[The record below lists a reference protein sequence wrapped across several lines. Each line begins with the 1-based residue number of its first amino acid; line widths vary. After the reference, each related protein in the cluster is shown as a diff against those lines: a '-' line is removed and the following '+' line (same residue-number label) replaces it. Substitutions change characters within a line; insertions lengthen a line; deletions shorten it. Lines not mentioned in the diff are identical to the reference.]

1 MSNEHSPTLEES
13 QPTVSN
19 STDNTSVSETS
30 TNSLVTPYS
39 VAESS
44 DSPETNDE
52 STDEV
57 DDDTTY
63 NEDFTEANL
72 DGFGTVKL
80 DYSLVTDEDRKN
92 NPDPVQLA
100 NLVITRMGH
109 RDHSNYNTTINGTVY
124 NTYKDANV
132 DGFAEN
138 PNNPE
143 SLTTWDHDFIGWKL
157 QLYVQQPDGT
167 YVKDKEFDG
176 ISEQLYLSLENA
188 QTIWKYPNGGNS
200 YESDMGQIDS
210 VAKNA
215 ISTNRYDQLKDLV
228 SAKTILDE
236 KTGKIKVT
244 FTLLPNILK
253 SEQLNED
260 GEFIKYESYEDKWN
274 RENEL
279 NYHLRTNTA
288 TFTFDLGESFKLF
301 KEYAQ
306 KTGESYI
313 PEIPTSFLDVDGK
326 PVKIDGMSEADS
338 VYTVNMPKTIEIP
351 FYLDAV
357 ETVTEDKTVNRT
369 INYVYED
376 GKQASEPVTQNAKF
390 TRTGHKNI
398 STGEIIWDAWS
409 EAQTLDA
416 VTNPT
421 IDGYVPDKEIS
432 NLSVTAD
439 SNDIV
444 DTVTYKADVEVTEE
458 PVSFTRIVDYT
469 KYDGKGN
476 GVEAFPTVTQK
487 VTGVRKVTTNKAT
500 GQTTIEYEWDNT
512 NGLDKVD
519 IPEIKGYYVPENFL
533 TDKDALPIDWL
544 QETVEDNIQKGDNY
558 HYTLHT
564 VVQYQPYGQN
574 IKVNI
579 IIDDLFDE
587 DGNPHTSTE
596 VLKGFS
602 YDPLSDSDKNNLS
615 NMINEYDKLPLD
627 KVSSDLPDINTLVF
641 DDVSGIRDMDDI
653 DDSQVYNIHYKT
665 KKEPLSETK
674 KVTNTIKYVD
684 EKGNQIFDTVNQ
696 ELSFTKTGEHNLYTD
711 ETTWNDWTPEQT
723 FESVTS
729 PEKQGYTANI
739 KVVENVT
746 VNHESPNQE
755 TIVEYT
761 PDIQRLTVNYI
772 DKTTGETLKTDTKE
786 GSTNTDSQYT
796 TTDSIKDYE
805 SQGYVLDNDET
816 NGQPIIFDDNT
827 QADQIYNV
835 YLSHKQEIK
844 NDKSTINRVIHYVDQ
859 NGNKVFDDHID
870 TPITFTRDGVYDYV
884 TKETTWQLWISEND
898 TFAEVVSPVKTGYT
912 PSQEKVDS
920 QKVTP
925 ETSDIEETIVYAPN
939 KQYMIINYI
948 DDVTGKTLKT
958 DTVHGETDQKSD
970 YSTASTIKD
979 YESQNYVLV
988 SDDTNGKDLIFD
1000 DSTPVYNVHLSHKT
1014 ETNTEN
1020 VTLSDKWNF
1029 VYENGDKAFD
1039 STNKEYTVT
1048 RDVTTDLV
1056 TGAKTYGEPSVS
1068 HITFDG
1074 FTVPTLNGYTATLD
1088 GKPVTDISNVNIEVD
1103 FDNPEHRENTIIYQ
1117 ADIQNILINFIDEI
1131 TGKTL
1136 ETKTFNGQTNST
1148 LDYTTKDDIN
1158 KYINDNYEFVSDE
1171 TAGKTLQ
1178 FDNDTNKD
1186 QVYNVYLTH
1195 KKENVTENHNVT
1207 RTINYVYADG
1217 TKAFDSITQGPAT
1230 FTRTGIKDLV
1240 TGDIQWSNWSD
1251 NQEFD
1256 AVTSPNKDGYS
1267 VDIQTVD
1274 KLMVTPEI
1282 KDSEVTVVY
1291 HPTLQNFVVEYV
1303 DDVTGNIIHRDNDT
1317 GLTGDKSNYSTQSK
1331 IDELINK
1338 GYTLVS
1344 DDYKPVTFGPEIN
1357 DKVYQVRLTHE
1368 KEDVTETKTITR
1380 VIKFVDEHGNEL
1392 STPETQ
1398 TIELT
1403 RTGTKDKVTGE
1414 IIWDNPTDEFAEV
1427 SKDIDGYHTNEKA
1440 NSETVNFD
1448 SEDSEV
1454 VIHYVKDE
1462 IPETPIENTE
1472 VPVKET
1478 PNTQSVDT
1486 PKEVKIQK
1494 AEAIKPE
1501 TKIKTPAKQTDTK
1514 AEQELPQTGDTEN
1527 SLAILGLTLVG
1538 MAGLAGASRK
1548 RKEN

>member
-1 MSNEHSPTLEES
+1 MISRNNIKLLEQKQTDTNQRYTIKKLSIGAASVLLGTTLMFGNGLIANADDSLDTDKTDDSKEITNTDTVIGTTTDTGVSYEELQPTVSDETTDNSSDKSTESLVTPDSNSEDTNTNTTNKVEETTINDTVEKDTNPLSNEHSPTIEES
-13 QPTVSN
+13 KPTV
-19 STDNTSVSETS
+19 TDNTS
-30 TNSLVTPYS
+30 SLS
-39 VAESS
+39 
-44 DSPETNDE
+44 
-52 STDEV
+52 
-57 DDDTTY
+57 
-63 NEDFTEANL
+63 
-72 DGFGTVKL
+72 
-80 DYSLVTDEDRKN
+80 
-92 NPDPVQLA
+92 
-100 NLVITRMGH
+100 I
-109 RDHSNYNTTINGTVY
+109 
-124 NTYKDANV
+124 
-132 DGFAEN
+132 
-138 PNNPE
+138 
-143 SLTTWDHDFIGWKL
+143 
-157 QLYVQQPDGT
+157 
-167 YVKDKEFDG
+167 
-176 ISEQLYLSLENA
+176 
-188 QTIWKYPNGGNS
+188 
-200 YESDMGQIDS
+200 
-210 VAKNA
+210 
-215 ISTNRYDQLKDLV
+215 
-228 SAKTILDE
+228 
-236 KTGKIKVT
+236 
-244 FTLLPNILK
+244 
-253 SEQLNED
+253 
-260 GEFIKYESYEDKWN
+260 
-274 RENEL
+274 
-279 NYHLRTNTA
+279 
-288 TFTFDLGESFKLF
+288 
-301 KEYAQ
+301 
-306 KTGESYI
+306 
-313 PEIPTSFLDVDGK
+313 
-326 PVKIDGMSEADS
+326 
-338 VYTVNMPKTIEIP
+338 
-351 FYLDAV
+351 
-357 ETVTEDKTVNRT
+357 
-369 INYVYED
+369 
-376 GKQASEPVTQNAKF
+376 
-390 TRTGHKNI
+390 
-398 STGEIIWDAWS
+398 
-409 EAQTLDA
+409 
-416 VTNPT
+416 
-421 IDGYVPDKEIS
+421 
-432 NLSVTAD
+432 TAD

-458 PVSFTRIVDYT
+458 PASFTRIVDYT

-500 GQTTIEYEWDNT
+500 GQTTIDYEWDNT
-512 NGLDKVD
+512 TGLDKID

-533 TDKDALPIDWL
+533 SDKDAMPLDLL
-544 QETVEDNIQKGDNY
+544 QEILEAEHGKDDDY
-558 HYTLHT
+558 HGVLHT
-564 VVQYQPYGQN
+564 VVPYQPYGQN

-587 DGNPHTSTE
+587 DGNPHTSTK
-596 VLKGFS
+596 VLRGFS
-602 YDPLSDSDKNNLS
+602 YDPLSDYDKNNLS

-627 KVSSDLPDINTLVF
+627 KVSSDLPDINTLAY
-641 DDVSGIRDMDDI
+641 DDVSGIRDI

-696 ELSFTKTGEHNLYTD
+696 ELTFTKTGEHNLYTN
-711 ETTWNDWTPEQT
+711 ETSWNDWTPEQT

-729 PEKQGYTANI
+729 PEKPGYTANI

-755 TIVEYT
+755 TIIEYT

-816 NGQPIIFDDNT
+816 KGQPIIFDDNT
-827 QADQIYNV
+827 QTDQIYNV

-884 TKETTWQLWISEND
+884 TKETTWQPWISEND

-912 PSQEKVDS
+912 ASQEKVDS

-948 DDVTGKTLKT
+948 DDVTGQTLKT
-958 DTVHGETDQKSD
+958 DTIHGENDQKSD

-1000 DSTPVYNVHLSHKT
+1000 DSTPVYNVHLSHKI

-1068 HITFDG
+1068 HVTFDR

-1088 GKPVTDISNVNIEVD
+1088 GKPVTDISNANIEVD

-1117 ADIQNILINFIDEI
+1117 ADIQNILINFIDEA

-1171 TAGKTLQ
+1171 TNGKTLQ
-1178 FDNDTNKD
+1178 FDNTNNN

-1207 RTINYVYADG
+1207 RTINYVFADG

-1230 FTRTGIKDLV
+1230 FTQTGIKDLV

-1256 AVTSPNKDGYS
+1256 AVISPNKDGYS

-1274 KLMVTPEI
+1274 KLMITPET
-1282 KDSEVTVVY
+1282 KNSEVTVVY

-1303 DDVTGNIIHRDNDT
+1303 DEVTGNIIHRDNDT
-1317 GLTGDKSNYSTQSK
+1317 GLTGDKSNYSTQFK

-1357 DKVYQVRLTHE
+1357 DKVYQVRLTHG

-1380 VIKFVDEHGNEL
+1380 VIKFVDENGNEL
-1392 STPETQ
+1392 LTPETQ

-1427 SKDIDGYHTNEKA
+1427 SKEIDGYHTDEKA
-1440 NSETVNFD
+1440 NKETVNFD

-1462 IPETPIENTE
+1462 IPETPIENHE

-1478 PNTQSVDT
+1478 PTTQSVDT
-1486 PKEVKIQK
+1486 PKEKSKEVKIQK
-1494 AEAIKPE
+1494 AESIQPE
-1501 TKIKTPAKQTDTK
+1501 TKIKTPAKQADTK